1 MSAYKFT
8 MPKFKIGITPMRII
22 FISYIL
28 IIFIGG
34 VLLSFPSSRAVGE
47 RALPFSDYIFVSTS
61 AVCVTGLTVVP
72 TASYWSIWGQIIIL
86 LLIQIGGLGMITITG
101 FILVITG
108 KKIGFKDRIL
118 IQNSLN
124 QNHMGGMVKLTKIV
138 IIGTILFEAAGTV
151 LLSLYFF
158 FVEKMSFFKSIY
170 FGLFHSVSAFCNA
183 GFDIIGSTS
192 IEKYSSNT
200 YVNMIL
206 IILIITGGIGFFVWK
221 DIWLFIKNRRHSLHI
236 TTRLALYT
244 TGFLISAGTLYFF
257 ILEYHNPNTIGN
269 FSLGHKFIASLF
281 QSVTLRTAGFSSI
294 NQYGLKE
301 SSKFISSVLMIIG
314 GSPGSIA
321 GGIKTVTIAVIFCSI
336 WSIIK
341 GHNGIQIMNRSIPLK
356 ILQKALAVAGIMG
369 TLLIVFSLILS
380 VTEESSAMTYTF
392 VDIVYEC
399 ASALATVGLTTGITP
414 YLSTAGKIVIIIA
427 MFIGRIGPITAIYS
441 FSLPKGNKSITL
453 PEAEVLIG

>member
-1 MSAYKFT
+1 MSVHKLV
-8 MPKFKIGITPMRII
+8 MPKFNTAVTPMRII

-34 VLLSFPSSRAVGE
+34 VLLSFPFSRAVGE
-47 RALPFSDYIFVSTS
+47 KSLPFSDYIFTSTS
-61 AVCVTGLTVVP
+61 AVCVTGLAVVP
-72 TASYWSIWGQIIIL
+72 TASYWSTWGQIIIL
-86 LLIQIGGLGMITITG
+86 FLIQIGGLGMITITG

-124 QNHMGGMVKLTKIV
+124 QNQMGGMVKLTKIV
-138 IIGTILFEAAGTV
+138 ITGTALFEAAGTV
-151 LLSLYFF
+151 LLSIYFF
-158 FVEKMSFFKSIY
+158 LFEKMSLLKSIY

-183 GFDIIGSTS
+183 GFDIIGNTS
-192 IEKYSSNT
+192 VEKYSSSIYIN
-200 YVNMIL
+200 VIL
-206 IILIITGGIGFFVWK
+206 IALIITGGIGFFVWK
-221 DIWLFIKNRRHSLHI
+221 DIWMLIKNRKHRLHI

-244 TGFLISAGTLYFF
+244 TIFLILAGTLCFF
-257 ILEYHNPNTIGN
+257 ILEYNNPSTIGK
-269 FSLGHKFIASLF
+269 FSLGHKVIASLF
-281 QSVTLRTAGFSSI
+281 QSVTLRTAGFSSM
-294 NQYGLKE
+294 NQHGLYE
-301 SSKFISSVLMIIG
+301 SSKFISSMLMMIG

-341 GHNGIQIMNRSIPLK
+341 GNEGIQVMNRSIPLK

-369 TLLIVFSLILS
+369 MLLIIFSLILS
-380 VTEESSAMTYTF
+380 VTEASSAMTYSF

-414 YLSTAGKIVIIIA
+414 FLSTTGRIVIIIA

-441 FSLPKGNKSITL
+441 LSLPKGNRSIVL
-453 PEAEVLIG
+453 PETEVLIG